1 MANSTVRRW
10 TRLGLLVLLLGTGCA
25 RKTRPLNEQVEGTV
39 KLDGVPV
46 AQVHVEFIPDEGPE
60 TVSPSSTGTT
70 DDQGH
75 YSLTCNNLKPGAVV
89 GPHRVVIKQG
99 RTEGR
104 RDLDDPPGGKAGGG
118 TPRKSAPTV
127 PAVYGIAGQSPLRVE
142 VTADQ
147 HTYDLQL
154 SRNAAPAK

>member
-1 MANSTVRRW
+1 MAPPTLRCCL
-10 TRLGLLVLLLGTGCA
+10 RLGLLVLLLGSGCA
-25 RKTRPLNEQVEGTV
+25 RKTKPLNEQVEGTV

-46 AQVHVEFIPDEGPE
+46 ARVHVEFLPDEGPE
-60 TVSPSSTGTT
+60 TTSPGSTGTT

-104 RDLDDPPGGKAGGG
+104 RDLDDPPGGKASGG
-118 TPRKSAPTV
+118 TPRKSSPTV
-127 PAVYGIAGQSPLRVE
+127 PAVYGIASQTPLRVE

-154 SRNAAPAK
+154 SRNPAPAK